1 MDYTTLIGEAWAT
14 TWRYRFL
21 WVLGL
26 LAGAT
31 GGTMGLG
38 RFSLPD
44 WSSAA
49 EWTAP
54 VALLAQSWIDTNVLL
69 VGGLALGLG
78 SGAIALSVIARGG
91 ITQATIDLQSGAP
104 SSFGRAWRAGTH
116 WFWRFLGLLVLLGV
130 LAAIVVGA
138 LVLMISNLG
147 GAGALLGAL
156 VLTLG
161 VVASIVLAYAERAI
175 VVHDLSLG
183 DALGHG
189 WRVFS
194 DHLSTSLLT
203 WMLSVMLAAVIGAL
217 VASMWTLVAGV
228 TAVIALVTLAAI
240 ANTFFWSFWT
250 LAYLRLDPPVTA

>member
-1 MDYTTLIGEAWAT
+1 MNYTTLIAEAWAT

-38 RFSLPD
+38 RSSMPD

-54 VALLAQSWIDTNVLL
+54 VALLAQSWIDTNMLL
-69 VGGLALGLG
+69 VGGLALGVAG
-78 SGAIALSVIARGG
+78 AAIALSVIARGG
-91 ITQATIDLQSGAP
+91 ITQATIDLQSGEP
-104 SSFGRAWRAGTH
+104 SSFGRAWRAGTY
-116 WFWRFLGLLVLLGV
+116 WFWRFLGLLALLGLLV
-130 LAAIVVGA
+130 AIVAGA
-138 LVLMISNLG
+138 IVLMTTNLG
-147 GAGALLGAL
+147 GAGALLGAI

-175 VVHDLSLG
+175 VVHDLSLV

-189 WRVFS
+189 WRVFTH
-194 DHLSTSLLT
+194 HLSTSLLT
-203 WMLSVMLAAVIGAL
+203 WMLSVLVAAAIGAL
-217 VASMWTLVAGV
+217 VASMWTLFAGV
-228 TAVIALVTLAAI
+228 TAIIALVTLAAI